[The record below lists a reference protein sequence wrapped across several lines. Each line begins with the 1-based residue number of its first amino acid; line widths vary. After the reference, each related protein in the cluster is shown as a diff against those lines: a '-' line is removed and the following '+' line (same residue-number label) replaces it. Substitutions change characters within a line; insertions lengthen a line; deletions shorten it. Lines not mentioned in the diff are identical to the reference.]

1 MASITETHP
10 TSSARLNYA
19 NEAEIDEF
27 ADTLARYERGEIGP
41 DQWRAFR
48 LVRGTYGQRQTGD
61 ASMLRVKI
69 PMGVLD
75 GPQLYAFADVAE
87 RYSRG
92 FGHVTTRQNIQFHFM
107 KLHDVEHAM
116 RRLAEAGVTSREAC
130 GSAVRNVTACPYAG
144 VSGEELFD
152 VTPYAEALVRH
163 LLRHPMS
170 SSLPRKFKMAFEGC
184 PTDHAYAAINDI
196 GWTAR
201 VQDGQRGFR
210 VTVAGGTSIMAR
222 SGQELYAF
230 LPASDILSVAE
241 AVLKVF
247 QRLGDYKHKQRN
259 RMKFL
264 IQSLGFEK
272 WRQEFENAL
281 AEVKAAGP
289 LPLPFD
295 PEAPPEQ
302 PLPSL
307 DRRKAPSV
315 GEVAAR
321 ASAAEIRGPGFTPA
335 AVPSLPVQ
343 NGDYGRWVRTNVSK
357 QRQEGHALV
366 AVTVPLGD
374 LTGAQMRIL
383 GDLAEAYG
391 DGTIHT
397 SVDQGVHFRWVR
409 HADVP
414 DLYARL
420 SAAGLGKPGAGTLS
434 DVTSCPGAEACKL
447 AVTQSRG
454 LGRLLSDTLAAR
466 TDLVDAAPG
475 LNIKISGCP
484 NGCGQHHIAGL
495 GFQGSVRKV
504 AGKALPQYF
513 VMVGG
518 GPTPEGTAA
527 FGRIAAKV
535 PAKRIPQV
543 VERIVGLY
551 TSEGAPGELADAF
564 LRRVELPR
572 VKALLADLEQITEG
586 DALPTDFIDLGD
598 EGEFKVEAMEGECS
612 A

>member
-1 MASITETHP
+1 MSIEQHALG
-10 TSSARLNYA
+10 SARLHFA
-19 NEAEIDEF
+19 NEADIDEF
-27 ADTLARYERGEIGP
+27 AQVLERYERGEIGP

-69 PMGVLD
+69 PMGALD
-75 GPQLYAFADVAE
+75 GPQLYALADVSE

-92 FGHVTTRQNIQFHFM
+92 FGHITTRQNFQFHFM
-107 KLHDVEHAM
+107 KLHDIEHAQ
-116 RRLAEAGVTSREAC
+116 RRLAESGITTREAC
-130 GSAVRNVTACPYAG
+130 GNAVRNITSCPYAG
-144 VSGEELFD
+144 VVDDEVFD
-152 VTPYAEALVRH
+152 PTPYAEALTRH
-163 LLRHPMS
+163 LLRHPLS
-170 SSLPRKFKMAFEGC
+170 STLPRKFKMAFEGC
-184 PTDHAYAAINDI
+184 PTDHALAAINDI

-201 VQDGQRGFR
+201 IVDGRRGFR

-230 LPASDILSVAE
+230 LPAGEILTVAE
-241 AVLKVF
+241 AVLRVYA
-247 QRLGDYKHKQRN
+247 RLGDYKHKQRN
-259 RMKFL
+259 RLKFL
-264 IQSLGFEK
+264 IQALGFER
-272 WRQEFENAL
+272 WRQEFEIDL
-281 AEVKAAGP
+281 AQVKANGP

-295 PEAPPEQ
+295 PEAPPDFNAA
-302 PLPSL
+302 PVS
-307 DRRKAPSV
+307 RGRVPSV
-315 GEVAAR
+315 GEIASR
-321 ASAAEIRGPGFTPA
+321 ASAAEIRGPGFTPPP
-335 AVPSLPVQ
+335 VPALPLQ
-343 NGDYGRWVRTNVSK
+343 NGDYGRWVRSNVRK
-357 QRQEGHALV
+357 QRQEGYALV

-391 DGTIHT
+391 DGTMRT
-397 SVDQGVHFRWVR
+397 SHDQGLHFRWVR
-409 HADVP
+409 HTEVP

-420 SAAGLGKPGAGTLS
+420 QAAGLGREGANTLS

-454 LGRLLSDTLAAR
+454 LGTLLGETLRAR
-466 TDLVDAAPG
+466 PDLVDAAPG

-484 NGCGQHHIAGL
+484 NGCGQHHIAAL

-504 AGKALPQYF
+504 GGKPLPQYF

-535 PAKRIPQV
+535 PAKRIPKV
-543 VERIVGLY
+543 VERVVGLY
-551 TSEGAPGELADAF
+551 TAEKAPGETADAF
-564 LRRVELPR
+564 LRRVDLAK
-572 VKALLADLEQITEG
+572 VKALLADLEQITEA
-586 DALPTDFIDLGD
+586 DASPADFVDLGD
-598 EGEFKVEAMEGECS
+598 AGEFKVEAMEGECS

>member
-1 MASITETHP
+1 
-10 TSSARLNYA
+10 L
-19 NEAEIDEF
+19 
-27 ADTLARYERGEIGP
+27 
-41 DQWRAFR
+41 
-48 LVRGTYGQRQTGD
+48 
-61 ASMLRVKI
+61 
-69 PMGVLD
+69 
-75 GPQLYAFADVAE
+75 
-87 RYSRG
+87 
-92 FGHVTTRQNIQFHFM
+92 
-107 KLHDVEHAM
+107 
-116 RRLAEAGVTSREAC
+116 
-130 GSAVRNVTACPYAG
+130 
-144 VSGEELFD
+144 
-152 VTPYAEALVRH
+152 
-163 LLRHPMS
+163 
-170 SSLPRKFKMAFEGC
+170 
-184 PTDHAYAAINDI
+184 
-196 GWTAR
+196 
-201 VQDGQRGFR
+201 
-210 VTVAGGTSIMAR
+210 
-222 SGQELYAF
+222 
-230 LPASDILSVAE
+230 
-241 AVLKVF
+241 
-247 QRLGDYKHKQRN
+247 
-259 RMKFL
+259 
-264 IQSLGFEK
+264 
-272 WRQEFENAL
+272 
-281 AEVKAAGP
+281 
-289 LPLPFD
+289 
-295 PEAPPEQ
+295 
-302 PLPSL
+302 
-307 DRRKAPSV
+307 
-315 GEVAAR
+315 
-321 ASAAEIRGPGFTPA
+321 
-335 AVPSLPVQ
+335 
-343 NGDYGRWVRTNVSK
+343 NGDYGRWVRTNVSR

-420 SAAGLGKPGAGTLS
+420 SAAGLGRPGAGTLS

-518 GPTPEGTAA
+518 GPTPEGTAS

-551 TSEGAPGELADAF
+551 TAEGAPGEKADAF
-564 LRRVELPR
+564 LRRVELPK
-572 VKALLADLEQITEG
+572 VKALLADLEQITES
-586 DALPTDFIDLGD
+586 DALPTDFVDLGD